1 MISIKKDSIIS
12 YNTDMNPA
20 DYLIS
25 VVTWQQHEIALRT
38 IREQVFIRE
47 QAVPEALEWD
57 GMDENAIH
65 ILVRHSSGQAIAT
78 ARLLNDGHIG
88 RMAVLPDYRQQGV
101 GSAMLRALLKVCQQ
115 HQLQAY
121 LDAQTH
127 ALGFY
132 QKMGFKTQGSE
143 FMDAGIPHYRMI
155 LGE

>member
-12 YNTDMNPA
+12 YNTDMNST

-25 VVTWQQHEIALRT
+25 IVTWQQHEIALRS

-47 QAVPEALEWD
+47 QAVPEVLEWD
-57 GMDENAIH
+57 DMDENAVH
-65 ILVRHSSGQAIAT
+65 ILVRHSSGLAIAT
-78 ARLLNDGHIG
+78 ARLQNDGHIG
-88 RMAVLPDYRQQGV
+88 RMAVLSDYRQQGV
-101 GSAMLRALLKVCQQ
+101 GSAMLRELLKVCQQ
-115 HQLQAY
+115 HQLQPY

-132 QKMGFKTQGSE
+132 QKMGFKTQGNE

-155 LGE
+155 PGE